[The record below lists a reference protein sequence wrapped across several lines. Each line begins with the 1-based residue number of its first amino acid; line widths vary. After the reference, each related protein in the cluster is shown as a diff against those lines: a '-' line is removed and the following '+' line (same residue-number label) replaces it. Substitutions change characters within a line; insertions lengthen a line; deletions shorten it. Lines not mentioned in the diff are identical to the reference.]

1 MNHEDLDYPEYH
13 YQGMGC
19 GLEDRGITDRY
30 EAMQYGWDEA
40 IERCATEV
48 VEPLLDKINE
58 LEASNKVNAEDCN
71 EAERILHNIIKEWS
85 SSNDVF
91 GAIQQAREFLK

>member
-1 MNHEDLDYPEYH
+1 MNHEDVDYPEYH

-40 IERCATEV
+40 IERCAAEV
-48 VEPLLDKINE
+48 VEPLLELIRVQEINNI
-58 LEASNKVNAEDCN
+58 EANTAIR
-71 EAERILHNIIKEWS
+71 AERDYYKAAFEEVLNK
-85 SSNDVF
+85 
-91 GAIQQAREFLK
+91 